1 MTVAWV
7 VGSGG
12 LLGSALGRVLAGHDT
27 TLFAPAERF
36 RWQSVP
42 ERERQIGEAVRAFA
56 SRIGAGE
63 RWELYWAAGVGS
75 MGSLEANLAEE
86 TRALAH
92 LLELLLREANLRA
105 APAAVAFAS
114 SAGSIYAGATEPI
127 ISERSSPSPNTPY
140 ARAKLEQEEI
150 VTAFARAHGKSTA
163 LIARLSTLYGP
174 GQSHGKPQ
182 GLIAHIARAL
192 VRNQPVRIYVPL
204 DTVRDYLAADDAA
217 AAMFKAL
224 EALAALAAVRTQ
236 GAGSAVLTKIFASER
251 PTTIAE
257 IVAVFR
263 RIARRAPRIITSASR
278 LSALYPRRMRFAS
291 VAARELSRPPRVS
304 LLVGV
309 SEVLAAERALFARG
323 AAPERRRTP

>member
-12 LLGSALGRVLAGHDT
+12 LLGSALCRMLSRRDT
-27 TLFAPAERF
+27 TLFVPAERF
-36 RWQSVP
+36 RWESVP
-42 ERERQIGEAVRAFA
+42 ERERQIGDAVRAFA
-56 SRIGAGE
+56 SRVAAGE
-63 RWELYWAAGVGS
+63 PWELYWAAGVGS
-75 MGSLEANLAEE
+75 MGSPEASLGEE

-92 LLELLLREANLRA
+92 LLDLLLREPKLRV

-114 SAGSIYAGATEPI
+114 SAGSIYAGATDAI
-127 ISERSSPSPNTPY
+127 ISESTAPSPNTPY
-140 ARAKLEQEEI
+140 ALAKLAQEEI
-150 VTAFARAHGKSTA
+150 VASFVLAHASATA
-163 LIARLSTLYGP
+163 LVARLSTLYGP
-174 GQSHGKPQ
+174 GQSRGKPQ
-182 GLIAHIARAL
+182 GLIAHIARGV

-217 AAMFKAL
+217 AAMV
-224 EALAALAAVRTQ
+224 AAL
-236 GAGSAVLTKIFASER
+236 GAGRAGPAVLTKIVASER

-263 RIARRAPRIITSASR
+263 RIARRAPRIITSVSW

-291 VAARELSRPPRVS
+291 SAARELSRPPRVS

-309 SEVLAAERALFARG
+309 SAVLAAERALFARG
-323 AAPERRRTP
+323 AAAESR

>member
-1 MTVAWV
+1 MTIAWV
-7 VGSGG
+7 VGGGG
-12 LLGSALGRVLAGHDT
+12 LLGSALCRVLALRDT
-27 TLFAPAERF
+27 TLFAPAEPF

-42 ERERQIGEAVRAFA
+42 ERERQIGDAVRAFA
-56 SRIGAGE
+56 SRVAAGE
-63 RWELYWAAGVGS
+63 PWELYWAAGVGS
-75 MGSLEANLAEE
+75 MGSVEASLAEE

-92 LLELLLREANLRA
+92 LLDLLLCEPNLRA

-114 SAGSIYAGATEPI
+114 SAGSIYAGATDPV
-127 ISERSSPSPNTPY
+127 ISERSAPAPNTPY
-140 ARAKLEQEEI
+140 ARAKLEQEEM
-150 VTAFARAHGKSTA
+150 VTAFVRAHGRATA
-163 LIARLSTLYGP
+163 LISRLSTLYGP
-174 GQSHGKPQ
+174 GQSRGKPQ
-182 GLIAHIARAL
+182 GLIAHIARGV
-192 VRNQPVRIYVPL
+192 VRSQPVRIYVPL

-217 AAMFKAL
+217 AAMV
-224 EALAALAAVRTQ
+224 EALAAL
-236 GAGSAVLTKIFASER
+236 GAGRAGPAVLTKIFASER

-323 AAPERRRTP
+323 AAAERRETS

>member
-92 LLELLLREANLRA
+92 LLDLLLREANLRA

-140 ARAKLEQEEI
+140 ARAKIEQEEI
-150 VTAFARAHGKSTA
+150 VTAFARAHGRSTA

-224 EALAALAAVRTQ
+224 EALAAVRAQ

>member
-12 LLGSALGRVLAGHDT
+12 LLGSALGRALTRRDAAR
-27 TLFAPAERF
+27 FEPAERF
-36 RWQSVP
+36 RWEDAV
-42 ERERQIGEAVRAFA
+42 ERERQVEAAVCAFA
-56 SRIGAGE
+56 ARAAAGE

-75 MGSLEANLAEE
+75 MGSLEAGLAEE

-92 LLELLLREANLRA
+92 LLERMLLEPQLA
-105 APAAVAFAS
+105 AMPGAVAFAS
-114 SAGSIYAGATEPI
+114 SAGSIYAGASDGV
-127 ISERSSPSPNTPY
+127 ISESTPASPNTPY
-140 ARAKLEQEEI
+140 ARAKLEQEAI
-150 VTAFARAHGKSTA
+150 VEEFVRRHGRASA

-174 GQSHGKPQ
+174 GQSRGKPQ
-182 GLIAHIARAL
+182 GLIAHIARGL

-217 AAMFKAL
+217 AALVDAL
-224 EALAALAAVRTQ
+224 RTPR
-236 GAGSAVLTKIFASER
+236 AGPAVLTKIFASER
-251 PTTIAE
+251 PATIAE

-263 RIARRAPRIITSASR
+263 RLARRAPRIITSASR
-278 LSALYPRRMRFAS
+278 LSALYPRRVRFAS
-291 VAARELSRPPRVS
+291 TTARELSRPPAVS

-323 AAPERRRTP
+323 AADPGWTAP

>member
-12 LLGSALGRVLAGHDT
+12 LLGSALCRALVRRGAE
-27 TLFAPAERF
+27 LFEPAERF
-36 RWQSVP
+36 RWEHAA
-42 ERERQIGEAVRAFA
+42 ERERQVGAAVRAFA
-56 SRIGAGE
+56 ARAAAGE
-63 RWELYWAAGVGS
+63 RWELYWSAGVGS
-75 MGSLEANLAEE
+75 MGSLEAGLAEE

-92 LLELLLREANLRA
+92 LLEQLQHEPQLA
-105 APAAVAFAS
+105 ALPAAVAFAS
-114 SAGSIYAGATEPI
+114 SAGSIYAGATDPV
-127 ISERSSPSPNTPY
+127 ISESTPPSPNTPY
-140 ARAKLEQEEI
+140 ARAKLEQEAKVSEF
-150 VTAFARAHGKSTA
+150 VRAHGKARA

-174 GQSHGKPQ
+174 GQSRGKPQ
-182 GLIAHIARAL
+182 GLIAHIARGL

-217 AAMFKAL
+217 AAL
-224 EALAALAAVRTQ
+224 VEALDAAQ
-236 GAGSAVLTKIFASER
+236 SGPAVLTKIFASER

-291 VAARELSRPPRVS
+291 TAARELSRPPEVS

-309 SEVLAAERALFARG
+309 SEVLAAERALYARG
-323 AAPERRRTP
+323 ANEFRRTAR